1 MGTPFQRLHSRS
13 FGAFPAFGLCEFVGV
28 GVGVDVG
35 VGVCVACGLSVSSGT
50 SVAGDVPAGRVNPRS
65 AAVVVAELGIDVDIN
80 CESASCVVA

>member
-1 MGTPFQRLHSRS
+1 MSVS
-13 FGAFPAFGLCEFVGV
+13 ASMWVS
-28 GVGVDVG
+28 
-35 VGVCVACGLSVSSGT
+35 VCVACGLSVSSGT